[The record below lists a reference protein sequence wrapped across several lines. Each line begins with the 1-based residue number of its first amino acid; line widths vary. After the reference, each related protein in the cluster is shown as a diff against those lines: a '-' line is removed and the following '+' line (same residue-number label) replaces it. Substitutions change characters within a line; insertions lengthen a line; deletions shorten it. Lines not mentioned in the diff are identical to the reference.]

1 MYRIRSLE
9 GVYSDQKVMSLDIS
23 LVIPALNE
31 AHKIGRD
38 VAAATAFFKDSGM
51 QGEVIVVDDGS
62 SDNTAEAAAQA
73 AVSAGGEIKVIRLP
87 QNRGKGF
94 AVRTGV
100 LATQGD
106 VVLFADSGTCVPY
119 SDALP
124 LIRSIQT
131 GEIDVALAS
140 RRLKETVIL
149 RNRPWRRR
157 LLSWLFHQAAVLLAG
172 LPRRITDSQCGFKI
186 FHGDAARKLFQAS
199 RTPGFLFDLE
209 IILLAEKL
217 GLRIVEFPVEW
228 TCDLDTRLRPRADA
242 PRVLQELRAVRRLG
256 RSLKNH
262 PGTEPAENNS
272 RDEKGGS

>member
-1 MYRIRSLE
+1 MMIF
-9 GVYSDQKVMSLDIS
+9 DIS
-23 LVIPALNE
+23 VVIPALNE

-38 VAAATAFFKDSGM
+38 VAAAVDFFKDSGLR
-51 QGEVIVVDDGS
+51 GEVVVVDDGS
-62 SDNTAEAAAQA
+62 SDHTAEEAAQA
-73 AVSAGGEIKVIRLP
+73 EVKAGGEVNVIRLP

-100 LATQGD
+100 LATQGA

-119 SDALP
+119 QNALP
-124 LIRSIQT
+124 YIRSIQNRK
-131 GEIDVALAS
+131 IDVALAS

-149 RNRPWRRR
+149 RDRPWKRR

-186 FHGDAARKLFQAS
+186 FHGDSARKLFQAS

-228 TCDLDTRLRPRADA
+228 TCDLDSRLRPRADA
-242 PRVLQELRAVRRLG
+242 LRVLQELRAVRRLG
-256 RSLKNH
+256 RSLRSH
-262 PGTEPAENNS
+262 QATEPAEKKN